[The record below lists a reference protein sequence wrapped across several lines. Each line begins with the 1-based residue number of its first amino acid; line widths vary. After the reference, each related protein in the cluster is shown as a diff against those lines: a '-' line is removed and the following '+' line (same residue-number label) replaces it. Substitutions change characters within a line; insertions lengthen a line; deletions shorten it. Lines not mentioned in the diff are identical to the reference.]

1 MLFGWLCQ
9 IVLLALVKSTFMRG
23 GCLCNVLIIKKMS
36 VVGSC
41 IFPLI
46 TCSSR
51 NYNKKYIIFANGNMV

>member
-1 MLFGWLCQ
+1 MLFGWLRQ
-9 IVLLALVKSTFMRG
+9 IVLLALVKTTFMRG
-23 GCLCNVLIIKKMS
+23 GCLRNVLIIKKMS
-36 VVGSC
+36 AAESC

>member
-1 MLFGWLCQ
+1 MLFGWLRQ
-9 IVLLALVKSTFMRG
+9 IVLLVLVKSTFMRG
-23 GCLCNVLIIKKMS
+23 DCLCNVLKIKMIR

-51 NYNKKYIIFANGNMV
+51 NYNKKYIIFASGNMV